1 MSRSKWI
8 AAAALFALA
17 VPAVEA
23 GDRTRVQITVAPYWV
38 GPVYG
43 AAPWR
48 HRHGGPAGYRGGRY
62 GGPYYGGYYGGH
74 YGRPYGGFH
83 GAPVIRFEYRDHDRR
98 YRSGGHRPGGY
109 LRYDSRRDRD
119 YYRGRDGWRDGRHD
133 RGRGRHDD
141 DRRWRD

>member
-17 VPAVEA
+17 VPAVQA

-43 AAPWR
+43 APPWR
-48 HRHGGPAGYRGGRY
+48 HRHGGYAGYRDSRY
-62 GGPYYGGYYGGH
+62 GGYYGGYYGRP
-74 YGRPYGGFH
+74 YGRPYGGLH

-98 YRSGGHRPGGY
+98 YGSRGPRLGGH

-119 YYRGRDGWRDGRHD
+119 YYRGRDGWRDGRRD
-133 RGRGRHDD
+133 RDWDRRGG

>member
-17 VPAVEA
+17 VPAVQA

-43 AAPWR
+43 APPWR
-48 HRHGGPAGYRGGRY
+48 HRHGGYAGYRDSRY
-62 GGPYYGGYYGGH
+62 GGYYGGYYGRP
-74 YGRPYGGFH
+74 YGRPYGGLH

-98 YRSGGHRPGGY
+98 YGSRGHRPGGH

-119 YYRGRDGWRDGRHD
+119 YYRGRDGWRDGRRD
-133 RGRGRHDD
+133 RDWDRRGG

>member
-17 VPAVEA
+17 VPAVQA
-23 GDRTRVQITVAPYWV
+23 GDRTRVQINIAPYWV

-43 AAPWR
+43 ATPWR
-48 HRHGGPAGYRGGRY
+48 HRHGGYVGYRDARY
-62 GGPYYGGYYGGH
+62 GSDYR
-74 YGRPYGGFH
+74 RPYGGLH
-83 GAPVIRFEYRDHDRR
+83 RAPIIRFEYRDHDRR
-98 YRSGGHRPGGY
+98 YGPGGHRPGGH

-133 RGRGRHDD
+133 RDRGRHGGG
-141 DRRWRD
+141 RRWRD